1 MTLVTYRCLL
11 IIHNAL
17 VWLAIPF
24 NDILQDKFSLIK
36 NNKAL
41 DVKSGVT
48 IIQMKFLKAL
58 YNIYINLYTNV
69 HRSGAN

>member
-17 VWLAIPF
+17 VWLVIPF